1 MGHPRAHP
9 RAPSD
14 PASTSGRVH
23 VVQAGWK
30 VQWGGCGPLATI
42 QPTLMAPLHQ
52 LAVIVGLM
60 LGHHVLPVSSAST
73 PSRSG
78 NSGRDRRRERS
89 PPAGAEHLVVT
100 LSGTT
105 APDGAELDAKS
116 IALYDEPKT
125 VAMGGTPIMFVPQG
139 AVLRFP
145 KVGAT
150 LDMYLVPLGTA
161 QQSCTQSHG
170 MYYHCTHAPTCG
182 QRAGGGLLSPAASHT

>member
-1 MGHPRAHP
+1 MR
-9 RAPSD
+9 
-14 PASTSGRVH
+14 
-23 VVQAGWK
+23 
-30 VQWGGCGPLATI
+30 GGCGPLATI

-60 LGHHVLPVSSAST
+60 LGHHVLPASSAST

-125 VAMGGTPIMFVPQG
+125 VEMGGTPIMFVPQG

-150 LDMYLVPLGTA
+150 GYVSSTARHRTAELHTIAWHVLPLHA
-161 QQSCTQSHG
+161 
-170 MYYHCTHAPTCG
+170 CTHVRSARGRRP
-182 QRAGGGLLSPAASHT
+182 ALSGCFTYLMCPSSLVAVCMYE